1 MADAE
6 LNALASASLPLD
18 TANDLLYV
26 EQGGIGKKIAVTDLK
41 NEIVKA
47 LTSTQSNNA
56 TTGASITQF
65 ETSLAPGTYEIK
77 CSLLWQAAAT
87 TTGAAFYL
95 NGSGGTVTKNVGHVY
110 TTTTGTTA
118 TTGVADQAT
127 VAATFQMLESRAWRA
142 NNTNPGAFGGVD
154 TANADQLAILEA
166 VVVVTATTTLQVMF
180 ASEVASSAVT
190 MQAGSS
196 LKINKIA

>member
-6 LNALASASLPLD
+6 LNALAAATLPID
-18 TANDLLYV
+18 PTDLLYV
-26 EQGGIGKKIAVTDLK
+26 EQGGIGKKVTRLDFSDA
-41 NEIVKA
+41 EVKA
-47 LTSTQSNNA
+47 LTSTQSMNS
-56 TTGASITQF
+56 TTGTAITGF
-65 ETSLAPGTYEIK
+65 TTSLSPGTYEIK
-77 CSLLWQAAAT
+77 CSLIWQAAAT
-87 TTGAAFYL
+87 TTGAAFYV
-95 NGSGGTVTKNVGHVY
+95 NCSGGTVTKNVGHVY

-154 TANADQLAILEA
+154 TANADQLAILEG
-166 VVVVTATTTLQVMF
+166 VVVVTATTSLQIMF
-180 ASEVASSAVT
+180 ASEVASSAVV
-190 MQAGSS
+190 MQVGSS